1 MDNRFDQGCDVV
13 SLTRALVQQ
22 GAMAGQEAPVAEVVR
37 AAMQAL
43 GYDEVVTDALG
54 NVTGLIGPRN
64 APVKLLFDGHMDV
77 APASGSWSRDPFSGD
92 LDEGQVHGRGT
103 TDMKG
108 PLAAAI
114 CGVAEAARRGT
125 LTHRV
130 AVSASVM
137 EEVIEGAALS
147 RVLDT
152 HSPEAVVICEPSDLE
167 LKTAQRGCVEV
178 LVHVAGIPAH
188 AAFPDRGVNAIELAA
203 RATSA
208 LAALQMP
215 TDPVLGKMVLVPTDI
230 MSAPYPSI
238 SALPSRVSLRYDR
251 RTGVGE
257 TAETVMEEIRAA
269 LSPIDPGA
277 FTVEVSASDYQSYT
291 GISFRVPRDLPAW
304 HTPEVHPLV
313 TTAQACLSDVGLSP
327 VPGTYE
333 FCTNGSEAAGR
344 RGLPT
349 IGFGPGRPS
358 DAHIVD
364 ESISVAALEQAVT
377 VYRALALRVC
387 ASDAPA
393 ASPV

>member
-1 MDNRFDQGCDVV
+1 MENRFEQGCDVV
-13 SLTRALVQQ
+13 TLTRALVQQ
-22 GAMAGQEAPVAEVVR
+22 AAMAGQEAPVAEVVR
-37 AAMQAL
+37 TAMQAL
-43 GYDEVVTDALG
+43 AYDEIITDDLG
-54 NVTGLIGPRN
+54 NVIGLVGPRG

-77 APASGSWSRDPFSGD
+77 VPANGSWSRDPFSGELQD
-92 LDEGQVHGRGT
+92 GRVHGRGT

-114 CGVAEAARRGT
+114 CGVAKAASTGS

-152 HSPEAVVICEPSDLE
+152 HSPEAVVICEPSDLK
-167 LKTAQRGCVEV
+167 LKIAQRGCVEV
-178 LVHVAGIPAH
+178 LVHVTGTPAH
-188 AAFPDRGVNAIELAA
+188 AAFPERGINAIELAGQVTSKL
-203 RATSA
+203 AT
-208 LAALQMP
+208 LEMP

-230 MSAPYPSI
+230 ISSPYPSI
-238 SALPSRVSLRYDR
+238 SALPSTVTLRYDR
-251 RTGVGE
+251 RTGMGE
-257 TAETVMEEIRAA
+257 TSETVLQEIRSA
-269 LSPIDPGA
+269 LTSIDPDA
-277 FTVEVSASDYQSYT
+277 FTVEVSSNSYRSYT
-291 GISFRVPRDLPAW
+291 GVSFRVPRDLPAW

-313 TTAQACLSDVGLSP
+313 TTAQACLSDLGLSP
-327 VPGTYE
+327 LPGRYE

-364 ESISVAALEQAVT
+364 ESISITALSQAEAF
-377 VYRALALRVC
+377 YRALVLNTDI
-387 ASDAPA
+387 SDA
-393 ASPV
+393 S